1 VSEPPTY
8 GQPLREEDLDPDPF
22 RQFDVWFRAAR
33 EAGVREPEAMTLAT
47 ATPDGLPSAR
57 MVLLKGYG
65 PQGFDLYS
73 NTESRKGRELAANPR
88 AALVVYWEALG
99 RQVRVEGTVERLS
112 VEEAEAYFRSR
123 PLGSRLGAWASRQSE
138 VIAGREEIERRLAE
152 MEERFA
158 AGEPPLPPWWGGYRV
173 RPEVIEFWQHR
184 ESRLHDRLR
193 YRREDGFWVV
203 ERLSP

>member
-1 VSEPPTY
+1 VPEPPTY

-22 RQFDVWFRAAR
+22 RQFDAWFHAAR

-65 PQGFDLYS
+65 PQGLELYS

-88 AALVVYWEALG
+88 AALVLYWEALG

-112 VEEAEAYFRSR
+112 GEEAEAYFRSR

-152 MEERFA
+152 VEERFA